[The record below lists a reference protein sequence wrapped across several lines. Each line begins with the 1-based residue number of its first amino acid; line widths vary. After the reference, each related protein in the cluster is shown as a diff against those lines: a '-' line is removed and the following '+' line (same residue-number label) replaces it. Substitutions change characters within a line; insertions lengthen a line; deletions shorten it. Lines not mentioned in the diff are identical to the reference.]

1 MKKKITSIVA
11 ALLIVTSVNVYATD
25 TSKYKNKINQNN
37 SKINEL
43 SSEKKEVQEK
53 KNAVSSEVSKIVSNI
68 NQLSGEIEKLSGNI
82 AVKEAGITQKAKD
95 IEAMVLK
102 IGELEASIVTQI
114 NEIRGQEEELTKQE
128 DILSERVRSAYKFN
142 SFGSMIFTLMQ
153 STSIVDFTERL
164 MFIEKM
170 AEKDREVMAIID
182 GIIVDLET
190 KRAELEANKAES
202 ESIKAKLDTEKVS
215 LENEKASLLSEKS
228 SVESK
233 LAEQRNLEESK
244 KTLLANMTQEE
255 REIADAIGDIMEENE
270 KLEEE
275 VQRVI
280 RAAQEKARREAEARA
295 KANAGKNQKPAASAS
310 VSSGGFVRPVGGRIS
325 SPYGYRIHPISG
337 RRQMHRGVDYAAPMG
352 AAVGSTKAGTVIVR
366 TYNSS
371 YGNYIIVDHGN
382 GIASLYAHLSG
393 FAVKNG
399 QTVGR
404 GQTIGYIGST
414 GSSTGPHLHFEIRV
428 NGVHKNPVNYVK

>member
-25 TSKYKNKINQNN
+25 TSKYKNKIDQNN

-43 SSEKKEVQEK
+43 TNEKKEVQQK
-53 KNAVSSEVSKIVSNI
+53 KNAVSSEVSQIVNTV
-68 NQLSGEIEKLSGNI
+68 NKLSGEIEQLSSNI
-82 AVKEAGITQKAKD
+82 SAKEAGINQKAQD
-95 IEAMVLK
+95 IEVMVQK
-102 IGELEASIVTQI
+102 IEELEANIVTQI

-128 DILSERVRSAYKFN
+128 DILSERVRAAYKFN

-153 STSIVDFTERL
+153 STSIIDFTERL

-182 GIIVDLET
+182 GIIVDLEER
-190 KRAELEANKAES
+190 KADLEANKAES
-202 ESIKAKLDTEKVS
+202 ETVKAKLDTEKVA
-215 LENEKASLLSEKS
+215 LENEKATLLSQKT
-228 SVESK
+228 SVENK
-233 LAEQRNLEESK
+233 LTEQRNLEESK
-244 KTLLANMTQEE
+244 KNLLVNMTQEE
-255 REIADAIGDIMEENE
+255 REILDSIGDIMEEND
-270 KLEEE
+270 KLEAEI
-275 VQRVI
+275 QRAI
-280 RAAQEKARREAEARA
+280 RAAQEKARKEAEARA
-295 KANAGKNQKPAASAS
+295 KAEAAKNKKPIVSAP

-325 SPYGYRIHPISG
+325 SPYGYRIHPITG
-337 RRQMHRGVDYAAPMG
+337 RRQMHGGVDYAAPMG
-352 AAVGSTKAGTVIVR
+352 AKVGSTKAGTVIVK

-393 FAVKNG
+393 FAVNNG
-399 QTVGR
+399 QKVGA
-404 GQTIGYIGST
+404 GETIGYIGST